1 MSLIYAL
8 VAKEPDI
15 VLCDETDYEGNYA
28 DCALHFLKKIER
40 NTKGTSRTGK
50 VKYHFLNSKGLTF
63 LAITEK
69 AYNDNL
75 AIYFLETINNRF
87 IEKYSKKEI
96 KKATRYSMKDSF
108 SFILRKEM
116 DNYSNKSNREE
127 PKLNDNVNKKH
138 NLFDGIKNLFKDRGD
153 KLNLY
158 EQKAKK
164 LRDDEEELLEL
175 AKEIRENEESKNFKI
190 TVSLIVIVVV
200 IILIYVI
207 LWVVCKGPSLPHCI
221 K

>member
-8 VAKEPDI
+8 VAKDPDI

-28 DCALHFLKKIER
+28 DCALKFLKNIER

-50 VKYHFLNSKGLTF
+50 VKFHYLNSKGLTF

-96 KKATRYSMKDSF
+96 KKATHYSMKDSF

-116 DNYSNKSNREE
+116 DNYGNKSNREE
-127 PKLNDNVNKKH
+127 PNIKIKDNKKH
-138 NLFDGIKNLFKDRGD
+138 HLFEGITKLFREKED

-164 LRDDEEELLEL
+164 LREDEEELLEL
-175 AKEIRENEESKNFKI
+175 AKEIKKDEESKSFMF
-190 TVSLIVIVVV
+190 TVFIVVIVVV
-200 IILIYVI
+200 IIIIYVI
-207 LWVVCKGPSLPHCI
+207 LWVVCKGPTLPHC
-221 K
+221 KK

>member
-1 MSLIYAL
+1 
-8 VAKEPDI
+8 
-15 VLCDETDYEGNYA
+15 
-28 DCALHFLKKIER
+28 
-40 NTKGTSRTGK
+40 
-50 VKYHFLNSKGLTF
+50 
-63 LAITEK
+63 
-69 AYNDNL
+69 
-75 AIYFLETINNRF
+75 
-87 IEKYSKKEI
+87 
-96 KKATRYSMKDSF
+96 
-108 SFILRKEM
+108 M

-127 PKLNDNVNKKH
+127 PKLKDNVNKKH

-175 AKEIRENEESKNFKI
+175 AKEIRENEESNNFKI